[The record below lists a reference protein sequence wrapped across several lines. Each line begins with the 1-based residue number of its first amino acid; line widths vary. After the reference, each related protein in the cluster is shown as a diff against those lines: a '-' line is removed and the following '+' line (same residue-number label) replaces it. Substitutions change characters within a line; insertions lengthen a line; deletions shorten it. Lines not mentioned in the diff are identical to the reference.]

1 MQAVTENYNLSE
13 VKVMNETY
21 TNGHEYFK
29 DNAKNVAMQVY
40 HGETLETENKHSREA
55 EHKNVAIAA
64 ENNNAAIPEAPS
76 RQTEPSNA
84 APEAPK
90 PRDGVYEL
98 CNNRR
103 EKLLPFLNNNTM
115 LFEKMA
121 RSFAWEINTNDELKR
136 CNPRSMVNA
145 FYKCCEYGLDPASC
159 LGHAWLVPYKNNI
172 DLQIGYRGWLKL
184 LFNSPLVANVYSYA
198 VYEDDE
204 FSYELGMNPNIKH
217 IPSKEPKELEKLIA
231 TYGVVKLKNGE
242 AQIRVC
248 FKDEIE
254 ESKAASRGS
263 HKPDS
268 PWRNHYEAMALVVP
282 IRKMGK
288 NLGLPLKIEDF
299 GEVSNV

>member
-1 MQAVTENYNLSE
+1 MTAVIENYNLLE
-13 VKVMNETY
+13 VRGMNGTH
-21 TNGHEYFK
+21 TNGHSSLEE
-29 DNAKNVAMQVY
+29 NAKNTVMQVY
-40 HGETLETENKHSREA
+40 HSKTVENENKPSTEA
-55 EHKNVAIAA
+55 DYKNMAIVT
-64 ENNNAAIPEAPS
+64 ENNNTSTPEAS
-76 RQTEPSNA
+76 NEQIETNNIITEVYK
-84 APEAPK
+84 PK
-90 PRDGVYEL
+90 DGIYEL
-98 CNNRR
+98 CNTRR
-103 EKLLPFLNNNTM
+103 EKLLPFLNNNT
-115 LFEKMA
+115 LQFEKLA
-121 RSFAWEINTNDELKR
+121 RSFAWEINTNDKLK
-136 CNPRSMVNA
+136 CCSKLSMINA
-145 FYKCCEYGLDPASC
+145 FYKCCEYGLDPASSI
-159 LGHAWLVPYKNNI
+159 GHAWLIPYKGTV

-184 LFNSPLVANVYSYA
+184 LFNSPLVANVYSYP
-198 VYEDDE
+198 VYENDE

-217 IPSKEPKELEKLIA
+217 IPSKEPKELDKLIA

-299 GEVSNV
+299 GEV